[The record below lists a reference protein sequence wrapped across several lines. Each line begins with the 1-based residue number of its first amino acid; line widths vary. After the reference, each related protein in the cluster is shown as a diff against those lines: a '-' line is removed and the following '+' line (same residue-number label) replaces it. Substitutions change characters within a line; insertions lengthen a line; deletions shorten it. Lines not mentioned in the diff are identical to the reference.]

1 MRCLQTLHHRHHL
14 HHLLAA
20 AAWRRLIAA
29 TLSVALLSTAWAP
42 ADAAPAAPL
51 TPTAS
56 TAYAYGAAPL
66 QQLDYA
72 HPAGAGPTPLIVFVH
87 GGGWQRG
94 DKASATGPQQV
105 AHWTGNGYAFASI
118 NYRLVPNAIV
128 EQQAADV
135 AAAIAWLRSNAG
147 RLNIDTTRVVLM
159 GHSAGAHLVALV
171 GTDPQYLAAAGMT
184 LSDLRGVIALDGA
197 AYDVARQ
204 IADSGRLMRSTYLAA
219 FGNDAARQRQL
230 SPTLQAAA
238 PNAPAFL
245 LAHVD
250 RADGKAQAK
259 ALGAALREAG
269 TPVQVTS
276 VDGKGLRG
284 HMEINRLLGNAS
296 YPGTAVID
304 DWLRTLLQ
312 PGAPR

>member
-1 MRCLQTLHHRHHL
+1 MRCLPTLHHL
-14 HHLLAA
+14 HHLFAA

-29 TLSVALLSTAWAP
+29 TLPVALLLTASAS
-42 ADAAPAAPL
+42 ASAAPAAP
-51 TPTAS
+51 AHS
-56 TAYAYGAAPL
+56 TVYAYGAAPL

-72 HPAGAGPTPLIVFVH
+72 HPAGAGSAPLIVFVH

-105 AHWTGNGYAFASI
+105 AHWTGDGYAFASI
-118 NYRLVPNAIV
+118 NYRLVPNATV

-135 AAAIAWLRSNAG
+135 AAAIAWLRSNAA
-147 RLNIDTTRVVLM
+147 RLGIDTTRIVLM

-171 GTDPQYLAAAGMT
+171 GTDPQYLAAAGIT

-204 IADSGRLMRSTYLAA
+204 MVDSGRLMRSTYLAA
-219 FGNDAARQRQL
+219 FGTDAARQRQL
-230 SPTLQAAA
+230 SPTLQAGA

-250 RADGKAQAK
+250 RADGKTQAE
-259 ALGAALREAG
+259 ALGTALRRAR

-276 VDGKGLRG
+276 MDGKGLRG
-284 HMEINRLLGNAS
+284 HMEINRLLGNAD
-296 YPGTAVID
+296 YPGTAVVD
-304 DWLRTLLQ
+304 DWLRALLQ
-312 PGAPR
+312 PGAAR